1 MSTKT
6 EIIVRGFEKCRT
18 SVRIDGLRDDLINI
32 NRLQNYR
39 VCPDPTDSGD
49 SGDNLI
55 DMDSSDD
62 DLIAQY
68 FFIVMPSVTLLTSM
82 LLAHFHSC
90 DWDSFGH

>member
-1 MSTKT
+1 MD
-6 EIIVRGFEKCRT
+6 FEKCRIR
-18 SVRIDGLRDDLINI
+18 VRIDGLCDDLINI
-32 NRLQNYR
+32 NWLQNYR
-39 VCPDPTDSGD
+39 VCPDPIDSGD

-82 LLAHFHSC
+82 LLAHFYSC
-90 DWDSFGH
+90 DWDSFGQ